1 MGKSIA
7 IEVRA
12 AVEAM
17 LPLFTSN
24 KKLLEHLISI
34 GKSVSLAT
42 IERIRREK
50 KLEAAGWTTPPKK
63 NPKQCT
69 PHPYWKQHVKK
80 IMAWI
85 DGLNTT

>member
-1 MGKSIA
+1 MSKSIA

-24 KKLLEHLISI
+24 KKLLEHLIST

-42 IERIRREK
+42 IERTRRGK
-50 KLEAAGWTTPPKK
+50 KLEAARWTTPQKK
-63 NPKQCT
+63 SETMYTSSEPETASEEN
-69 PHPYWKQHVKK
+69 H
-80 IMAWI
+80 
-85 DGLNTT
+85 GLD